1 MLGRKK
7 EMPLLE
13 KVKITDI
20 GTEGNAVAKVDGQVV
35 FVPMLI
41 PGDVVDIRVRKKRRK
56 YMEGTA
62 VRFHE
67 YSSDRI
73 EPRCTHFGVCGGCKW
88 QHLRYE
94 KQLEFK
100 EKQVIDN
107 LTRIGKLELSGVRP
121 ILGSSEIYGY
131 RNKLE
136 FTFSDKRWLTRE
148 EMLADNDRIVEDA
161 LGFHIPGYFDKVLD
175 IRECHFQPDPS
186 NAIRDSVR
194 RYAHRKSLAF
204 FNIRQQSG
212 FLRNL
217 IIRTTRSGNVMVIV
231 VFFMDERERINGL
244 MEHLRTEFPRITS
257 LYYIIN
263 TKKNDSLSDQV
274 PVLYSG
280 DDHLLEEIDSLKF
293 RIGPLSFYQTNTLQA
308 GKLYAVAK
316 EFAGLTGRETVYDL
330 YTGAGTI
337 ACYVAGEAGKV
348 IGMEYVDAA
357 VEDAVINSGIN
368 NIGNTEFYAGDIRL
382 LLNEKFIQEKGRP
395 DVIITDPPRAGMHS
409 DVVEQIL
416 SAGPSRIVYI
426 SCNPSTQAR
435 DAGLMSEKYRV
446 TAVQP
451 VDMFPHTHH
460 VENVILLERRRDK

>member
-1 MLGRKK
+1 MGRKK

-308 GKLYAVAK
+308 GKLYAIAK

-337 ACYVAGEAGKV
+337 ACYVAGEARKV

-446 TAVQP
+446 AAVQP

>member
-1 MLGRKK
+1 
-7 EMPLLE
+7 MPLLE

-244 MEHLRTEFPRITS
+244 MAHLMTVFPRFTS

-308 GKLYAVAK
+308 GKLYAIAK

>member
-1 MLGRKK
+1 
-7 EMPLLE
+7 MPLLE

-73 EPRCTHFGVCGGCKW
+73 EPRCAHFGLCGGCKW

-231 VFFMDERERINGL
+231 VFFMYERERINGL

-308 GKLYAVAK
+308 GKLYAIAK

-337 ACYVAGEAGKV
+337 ACYVAGEARKV

-446 TAVQP
+446 AAVQP

>member
-1 MLGRKK
+1 
-7 EMPLLE
+7 MPLLE

-231 VFFMDERERINGL
+231 VFFMYERERINGL

-308 GKLYAVAK
+308 GKLYAIAK

-348 IGMEYVDAA
+348 IGIEYVDAA

-446 TAVQP
+446 AAVQP

>member
-1 MLGRKK
+1 LGRKK

-231 VFFMDERERINGL
+231 VFFMYERERINGL

-308 GKLYAVAK
+308 GKLYAIAK

-446 TAVQP
+446 AAVQP

>member
-1 MLGRKK
+1 MGRKK

-41 PGDVVDIRVRKKRRK
+41 PGDVVDIRVRNKRRK

-231 VFFMDERERINGL
+231 VFFMYERERINGL

-308 GKLYAVAK
+308 GKLYAIAK

-337 ACYVAGEAGKV
+337 ACYVAGEARKV

-446 TAVQP
+446 AAVQP

>member
-1 MLGRKK
+1 MGRKK

-308 GKLYAVAK
+308 GKLYAIAK

>member
-308 GKLYAVAK
+308 GKLYAIAK

-337 ACYVAGEAGKV
+337 ACYVAGEARKV

-446 TAVQP
+446 AAVQP

>member
-1 MLGRKK
+1 LGRKK

-280 DDHLLEEIDSLKF
+280 DDHLVEEIDSLKF

-308 GKLYAVAK
+308 GKLYAIAK

-446 TAVQP
+446 AAVQP

>member
-1 MLGRKK
+1 
-7 EMPLLE
+7 MPLLE

-308 GKLYAVAK
+308 GKLYAIAK

-337 ACYVAGEAGKV
+337 ACYVAGEARKV

-446 TAVQP
+446 AAVQP

>member
-1 MLGRKK
+1 
-7 EMPLLE
+7 MPLLE

-231 VFFMDERERINGL
+231 VFFMYERERINGL

-280 DDHLLEEIDSLKF
+280 DDHLVEEIDSLKF

-446 TAVQP
+446 AAVQP

>member
-1 MLGRKK
+1 
-7 EMPLLE
+7 MPLLE

-231 VFFMDERERINGL
+231 VFFMYERERINGL

-308 GKLYAVAK
+308 GKLYAIAK

-446 TAVQP
+446 AAVQP

>member
-1 MLGRKK
+1 
-7 EMPLLE
+7 MPLLE

-280 DDHLLEEIDSLKF
+280 DDHLVEEIDSLKF

-308 GKLYAVAK
+308 GKLYAIAK

-446 TAVQP
+446 AAVQP

>member
-1 MLGRKK
+1 MGRKK

-20 GTEGNAVAKVDGQVV
+20 GTEGNAVANVDGQVV

-308 GKLYAVAK
+308 GKLYAIAK

-337 ACYVAGEAGKV
+337 ACYVAGEARKV

-446 TAVQP
+446 AAVQP

>member
-1 MLGRKK
+1 
-7 EMPLLE
+7 MPLLE

-231 VFFMDERERINGL
+231 VFFMYERERINGL

-280 DDHLLEEIDSLKF
+280 DDHLVEEIDSLKF

-308 GKLYAVAK
+308 GKLYAIAK

-446 TAVQP
+446 AAVQP

>member
-1 MLGRKK
+1 MGRKK

-231 VFFMDERERINGL
+231 VFFMYERERINGL

>member
-1 MLGRKK
+1 MGRKK

-41 PGDVVDIRVRKKRRK
+41 PGDVVDIRVRNKRRK

-231 VFFMDERERINGL
+231 VFFMYERERINGL

-308 GKLYAVAK
+308 GKLYAIAK

-348 IGMEYVDAA
+348 IGIEYVDAA

-446 TAVQP
+446 AAVQP